1 MAQMTFNQR
10 SPSPAS
16 GRPTRP
22 LDVPVPPLVRPPQ
35 VMPSVQ
41 RTVPVS
47 TAKASA
53 NNTQT
58 VPVINDV
65 MIESTMDIFDSFGD
79 YQAAHY
85 RFSVLKSLLKVLFES
100 PAQRNFPSSSNI
112 SIVSEGLEADLV
124 AAIKKKI
131 SVTTERTDKYAK
143 TRKESLQAHKLNRKN
158 FWTLYN
164 ELDRVK
170 SEQDFEELHKKFN
183 DQNIQMDIDNGDEEV
198 IYTFL

>member
-1 MAQMTFNQR
+1 MAQMNYSQR

-22 LDVPVPPLVRPPQ
+22 LDVPVPLVRPPQ

-47 TAKASA
+47 TTKASA

-65 MIESTMDIFDSFGD
+65 MTESTMDIFDSFGD

-85 RFSVLKSLLKVLFES
+85 RFNVLKSLLKFLFES
-100 PAQRNFPSSSNI
+100 PAQRNFPSSSSI
-112 SIVSEGLEADLV
+112 SIDSEGLEADLV
-124 AAIKKKI
+124 AAVKKKI
-131 SVTTERTDKYAK
+131 SVITERTEKYAK

-158 FWTLYN
+158 FWSLYN
-164 ELDRVK
+164 ELDRINND
-170 SEQDFEELHKKFN
+170 QDFDELHKKFT
-183 DQNIQMDIDNGDEEV
+183 DQNIHMDIDNGDEEV